1 MCIFYIQENYWRCTV
16 CVTLSVT
23 HNVHIHTHR
32 HAKKK
37 KKPCG
42 LFVTMIEDLSQIKCM
57 TQSLCNTYKYDFTQS
72 RQRKLKFSAF
82 NGGLLL
88 YVAEEV
94 PYIQQAEHNA
104 HTSGLKVSLTVLNG
118 WCRI

>member
-1 MCIFYIQENYWRCTV
+1 MYIYTPTGMQ
-16 CVTLSVT
+16 
-23 HNVHIHTHR
+23 
-32 HAKKK
+32 K
-37 KKPCG
+37 KKPKKKTCG